1 MALVTPEIL
10 SHSHNSAMGMGR
22 GELIGVAQG
31 VAPRLSGRCQVIAVP
46 LFQLISILSRA
57 QVAAQ
62 SFFFKVTGKA
72 LCSHCLLYL
81 GLHHFSLTYFK

>member
-10 SHSHNSAMGMGR
+10 SHSHNSAMGMRR
-22 GELIGVAQG
+22 GELIGVARG

-62 SFFFKVTGKA
+62 SFFFQGYWQSVVFPMLAVLGVTSFFFD
-72 LCSHCLLYL
+72 L
-81 GLHHFSLTYFK
+81 F